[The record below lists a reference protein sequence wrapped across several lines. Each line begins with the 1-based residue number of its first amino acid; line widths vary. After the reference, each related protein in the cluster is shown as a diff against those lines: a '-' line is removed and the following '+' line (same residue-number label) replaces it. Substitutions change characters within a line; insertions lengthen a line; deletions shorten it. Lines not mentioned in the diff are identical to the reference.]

1 MGNHADGGG
10 SNAPSA
16 ASMSHMKRLPI
27 LATALLAVAAFLTV
41 PAFAGNG
48 KSLRGTVASKSD
60 TAVSIAGRGGV
71 TTTCNLGRHSP
82 SLANV
87 SVGDRVLAVCVKRR
101 HGGLVLTR
109 VREDRK
115 GPPVSK
121 DTKPVTFGG
130 AITALTDT
138 SISLHDGD
146 RDLTC
151 SLGPESPKTGDFKVG
166 QHAKVACADGV
177 LVAIAAP
184 ELGRYYVG
192 TVATLTDGSITLTTE
207 HGPAT
212 CTITAVSPS
221 AASLKVG
228 DKVGIGCRASTMELV
243 LLKRLDGDAPAP
255 PAPTPTTHTELHAKG
270 SIAELGDRGLA
281 VVTDGGRVAC
291 LRGEHSPS
299 LDGYAVGDSVAV
311 SCVDGV
317 LTAIERLDGTSDGTG
332 ETADVVT
339 K

>member
-1 MGNHADGGG
+1 
-10 SNAPSA
+10 
-16 ASMSHMKRLPI
+16 MKRLLMVVAAI
-27 LATALLAVAAFLTV
+27 LAATASLTV
-41 PAFAGNG
+41 PALAGNG
-48 KSLRGTVASKSD
+48 KPLRGTVASMTDK
-60 TAVSIAGRGGV
+60 AISIAGRGGI

-82 SLANV
+82 SLVNV
-87 SVGDRVLAVCVKRR
+87 SVGDRVLAVCAKRR
-101 HGGLVLTR
+101 HGGLVLTKL
-109 VREDRK
+109 RK
-115 GPPVSK
+115 DSK
-121 DTKPVTFGG
+121 NLPASHDTRPVTFGG

-151 SLGPESPKTGDFKVG
+151 TLGPDSPKTDGFKVG

-212 CTITAVSPS
+212 CTITPLSPS
-221 AASLKVG
+221 TASLKVG
-228 DKVGIGCRASTMELV
+228 DEVGMGCRASTMELV

-270 SIAELGDRGLA
+270 SIAELGTHGLA

-291 LRGEHSPS
+291 VAGEHSPS
-299 LDGYAVGDSVAV
+299 LDGYAVGDSVAI

-317 LTAIERLDGTSDGTG
+317 LTAIERLETTTDTPTTG
-332 ETADVVT
+332 
-339 K
+339 